1 VVGGRGCGTCPM
13 VSIPSG
19 MGACA
24 RDGWFICDCRTRG
37 VACSGVFQNV
47 AADVTEA
54 VVKWSVSVWI
64 YALRPQR
71 AGLLLNMRR
80 REDWS
85 DTVAGLRSI

>member
-1 VVGGRGCGTCPM
+1 MPEGLGVV
-13 VSIPSG
+13 PSPSE

-37 VACSGVFQNV
+37 VACSAER
-47 AADVTEA
+47 AADVAE
-54 VVKWSVSVWI
+54 VEVKWLVGFWA

-71 AGLLLNMRR
+71 VGLLLNMRR